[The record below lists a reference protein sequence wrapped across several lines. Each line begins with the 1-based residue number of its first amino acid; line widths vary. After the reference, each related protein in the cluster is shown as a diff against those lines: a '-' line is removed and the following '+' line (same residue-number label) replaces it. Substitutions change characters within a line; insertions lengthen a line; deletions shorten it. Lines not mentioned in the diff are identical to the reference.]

1 MQAARKNK
9 GYSQADMANILGLT
23 LEAYKKSEQRGALWA
38 DMIEP
43 FAYAVG
49 EDAIFMLTGR
59 REKSGSSA
67 PEKPVPIPAQP
78 RKLRG

>member
-1 MQAARKNK
+1 MKAARAKK

-23 LEAYKKSEQRGALWA
+23 LEAYKKCEQRGALWS

-49 EDAIFMLTGR
+49 EDILFVLTGR
-59 REKSGSSA
+59 REKSSNPA
-67 PEKPVPIPAQP
+67 TETPLPIPV
-78 RKLRG
+78 RSHKLRA

>member
-1 MQAARKNK
+1 MKAAREKK
-9 GYSQADMANILGLT
+9 RYSQADMANILGLT

-49 EDAIFMLTGR
+49 EDALFMLTGR
-59 REKSGSSA
+59 REKTAGSA
-67 PEKPVPIPAQP
+67 MEKPVVIATQP
-78 RKLRG
+78 RKHRG